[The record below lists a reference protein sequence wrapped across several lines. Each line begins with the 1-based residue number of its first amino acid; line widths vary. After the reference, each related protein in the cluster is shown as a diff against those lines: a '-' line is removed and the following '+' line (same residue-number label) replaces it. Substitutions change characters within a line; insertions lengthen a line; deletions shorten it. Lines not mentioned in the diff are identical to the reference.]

1 MTLFSLLYASRS
13 TIPAQEADAAIAALV
28 EVSRR
33 RNLAVD
39 VTGCLIFGA
48 GRFAQVLEGEQR
60 VVEEIVHRVARDPR
74 HTDFTVLEQ
83 GEVGARRFAGWALGY
98 AGPSLFVQRSIA
110 TPVTAALNG
119 SQRGISDLLRIMTGF
134 RAEQAASLPAA
145 VASLGGFE
153 AAAKSARAI

>member
-1 MTLFSLLYASRS
+1 MRPSRRSS
-13 TIPAQEADAAIAALV
+13 TSAAAAI
-28 EVSRR
+28 
-33 RNLAVD
+33 LAVD

-119 SQRGISDLLRIMTGF
+119 SQRGDIGPAAHHDGF
-134 RAEQAASLPAA
+134 RAEQAASLERVRGGGQERARD
-145 VASLGGFE
+145 LG
-153 AAAKSARAI
+153 RALDRRSRRDV